1 MSAKIRNRLGGNC
14 QWPVSMFETNVIEAN
29 GILCRNFRSALY
41 QTYHKINVYYYSNG
55 TRDVKLK
62 SITIKNLRSFENS
75 EFSFEEYNVIVGP
88 NNSGKTNLLRILK
101 MLASN
106 EFLNLRIMR
115 EIKFEQGKKSLVKLT
130 VETTDLETKM
140 ILQALMHKNIESEKI
155 PKSWKQLTIILRWPD
170 LGDDAAP
177 DNVTF
182 YFQNG
187 VAVTFHFAGHMIFY
201 CPSFNIENPKQF
213 LDEMCSLKYDEI
225 TNKIKSIGVI
235 KKIHDELHVVQMAG
249 KELSGFF
256 GNGVKSKIIA
266 LAVDYAAHNPHERPN
281 YVLELTEYVGL
292 RLTQGA
298 VITPLVL
305 VHKMMRNSLIPVEEM
320 HPDYRQLTEQ
330 LFKLK
335 SEDEHVYTALKKSFE
350 EIFNGTEI
358 MVEQSKTNDKER
370 TIQITEN
377 EKRFKIEDSA
387 SGYLETIYILYKV
400 LNNADCIIFLDEPEI
415 HFHPIKIKQIGHVL
429 LRLTED
435 SHNQII
441 IISHSPKLVDFR
453 LLAPDYPSALFVVA
467 KNNAASLVS
476 SPRRLDIKLG
486 PHLFE
491 PDVFFGNAIFLV
503 EGPGDKFVIRAISD
517 KFDGFLDRYGI
528 VVVSCGGVSGIG
540 PYIQLLK
547 AYSLVYYGLADKE
560 YDGGD
565 SKITKLDDKLETELQ
580 AIIPEVK
587 KYFTAEGKIKPEIAY
602 CVVTDLLETKDGFA
616 KLKKTKIWKGIE
628 NVISGQKIDEAFDET
643 YDQEHPSLS

>member
-1 MSAKIRNRLGGNC
+1 M
-14 QWPVSMFETNVIEAN
+14 
-29 GILCRNFRSALY
+29 
-41 QTYHKINVYYYSNG
+41 
-55 TRDVKLK
+55 KLK
-62 SITIKNLRSFENS
+62 SITIENLRSFENS
-75 EFSFEEYNVIVGP
+75 EFNFEEYNVIVGP

-101 MLASN
+101 MLVSN
-106 EFLNLRIMR
+106 EFLNLRIMQ
-115 EIKFEQGKKSLVKLT
+115 EIKFEQRKKSLVKLT

-140 ILQALMHKNIESEKI
+140 ILQALMYRRIESEEI
-155 PKSWKQLTIILRWPD
+155 PKLWKQLTIILRWPD
-170 LGDDAAP
+170 LGDDVAP

-187 VAVTFHFAGHMIFY
+187 VAVTFYFAGCIIFY
-201 CPSFNIENPKQF
+201 CPSFNIENPEQF

-225 TNKIKSIGVI
+225 TNKIKSIGTI
-235 KKIHDELHVVQMAG
+235 KKIHDELHVVQMTG
-249 KELSGFF
+249 KELSEFF
-256 GNGVKSKIIA
+256 GNGPESKIIA
-266 LAVDYAAHNPHERPN
+266 LVGDYPAHSPGEMPN
-281 YVLELTEYVGL
+281 YVLELSEYVGL
-292 RLTQGA
+292 HPTQGV
-298 VITPLVL
+298 VITPLML
-305 VHKMMRNSLIPVEEM
+305 IHKMMRDSFIPVEEM

-335 SEDEHVYTALKKSFE
+335 SEDEHVYTALKESFE
-350 EIFNGTEI
+350 EIFNGAEI
-358 MVEQSKTNDKER
+358 MVEQNKTNDKER
-370 TIQITEN
+370 TIRITEN

-400 LNNADCIIFLDEPEI
+400 LNNTDCIIFLDEPEI

-429 LRLTED
+429 LRLTKD
-435 SHNQII
+435 SRNQII

-528 VVVSCGGVSGIG
+528 VVVSCGGVSGVG

-587 KYFTAEGKIKPEIAY
+587 KYLTAGGKIKPEIAY

-628 NVISGQKIDEAFDET
+628 NVISGQKIDEKFDET
-643 YDQEHPSLS
+643 YDHEHPSLS